1 MEPWKWQIG
10 YALIWISILF
20 FFIMMIVS
28 SVKIANNTKRTNTE
42 FQNEIHIPYYAF
54 LTMFGAGSLIILT
67 KNIEEGSSS
76 LANFELLIA
85 LTASAGIGISLFIV
99 SMSRLSM
106 VYKA

>member
-1 MEPWKWQIG
+1 MEPWKGQIG

-28 SVKIANNTKRTNTE
+28 SVKVANNTKRSNTE

-67 KNIEEGSSS
+67 KIKEEGSFSS
-76 LANFELLIA
+76 AYFEVLVA
-85 LTASAGIGISLFIV
+85 LTASAALGISLFII
-99 SMSRLSM
+99 SMSTLSM
-106 VYKA
+106 LYKA